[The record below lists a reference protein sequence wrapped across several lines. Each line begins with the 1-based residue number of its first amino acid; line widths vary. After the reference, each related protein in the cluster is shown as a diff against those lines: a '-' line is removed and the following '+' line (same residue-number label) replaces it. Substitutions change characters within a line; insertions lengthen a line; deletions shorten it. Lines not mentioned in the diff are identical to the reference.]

1 MGRYA
6 FFNTG
11 LEYKFV
17 FATQDS
23 KDILQFGGWFRL
35 TGTPPGVDVQYQTDT
50 GRFNNSWTENPTV
63 KWSAAEDGPRIL
75 EKIRSMEHILG
86 YPECYFNAISAD
98 LDGTH
103 ELKDL
108 VSKQRSHDIAA
119 HFRYI
124 LGCLIYHQL
133 LYTPVLQAHFEF

>member
-23 KDILQFGGWFRL
+23 EDILQFGGWFRL
-35 TGTPPGVDVQYQTDT
+35 AVPPPGVDVQYQPDT
-50 GRFNNSWTENPTV
+50 GRFNNSWTENPIV
-63 KWSAAEDGPRIL
+63 KWSAAENGPQIL
-75 EKIRSMEHILG
+75 EKLRQIEHTLG
-86 YPECYFNAISAD
+86 YPECDFNAVSAD

-103 ELKDL
+103 ELKDTL
-108 VSKQRSHDIAA
+108 YGKKPHNITA

-133 LYTPVLQAHFEF
+133 LYTPVLQVHFEF

>member
-23 KDILQFGGWFRL
+23 EDILQFGGWF
-35 TGTPPGVDVQYQTDT
+35 
-50 GRFNNSWTENPTV
+50 NNSWTENPIV

-75 EKIRSMEHILG
+75 EKLRSIEHVLG
-86 YPECYFNAISAD
+86 YTECEFSAVSAD
-98 LDGTH
+98 LDGTY
-103 ELKDL
+103 ELKDNL
-108 VSKQRSHDIAA
+108 EARKSHNIVA